1 MGIGRKIAG
10 LWPRRRFLRIALIG
24 FGVVA
29 VAMIGGF
36 AVVWILTPIPDT
48 TQEGATAQGSVIYY
62 RDGKTVLANRGVDRK
77 AVPLSAVPK
86 EVREAVIAA
95 ENRTFYQDQGVSL
108 SGTAR
113 AMWSTLTGSQIQGGS
128 TITQQLVRNYYSG
141 LSQERSIGRKL
152 KEIMISLKVDRS
164 KSKDWVLEQ
173 YLNTIY
179 FGRGAHGIQAAAQA
193 YFRVDVGKLTP
204 AQGAYL
210 AAVIQQPSNFATPT
224 GPMLTAAQAR
234 WKSVVDGMVKI
245 NAVTAGQAAQMTF
258 PELKKQKKALSLS
271 GQNGYM
277 LAQVSNELNRMG
289 YSDEDIFQDGLKVT
303 TTFDKKLMAAA
314 SDAVTDVL
322 PEGTPKKVR
331 AGLAAVDPANGEVV
345 AFYGGRNWSESEWNS
360 AFDAK
365 VQAGSTFKAYALA
378 AALQDGLPLTDRFY
392 GNSPLYVNGAAI
404 PNSSGS
410 SYGSVNLVQATQ
422 YSVNTAFVDLGQKIG
437 LDKIAA
443 AAEAAGIPAA
453 QLAQHKK
460 AATFPLGVASVSAVQ
475 QAGAYATFASGGVHQ
490 DPHVIRSVT
499 DATGKTRKT
508 DTTGRRVFTEDTAAD
523 ATYAMEQVVTAG
535 TGTGARLYD
544 RPVAGKTGTTDA
556 SAAVWFNGYTP
567 QLSVAVDMFRD
578 DNLPVTIPG
587 YGELYGGALPAQ
599 IWKAFMTTAM
609 EGKPVK
615 EFPDPVTYYRWDND
629 YYRPT
634 DDEERTY
641 EPDRPSPGPT
651 PTGPG
656 DEWNSPPPSD
666 DDGGPSDPTPPPS
679 DGGGPNDEPPVT
691 EQPDQQPPDEPADNG
706 GPPDIPVGTR

>member
-24 FGVVA
+24 FGAAA
-29 VAMIGGF
+29 VAAIGAF
-36 AVVWILTPIPDT
+36 AVIWVLTPIPDT
-48 TQEGATAQGSVIYY
+48 TQELATAQGSVFYY
-62 RDGKTVLANRGVDRK
+62 RDGKTVLASRGVDRK
-77 AVPLSAVPK
+77 NVPLSEVPK
-86 EVREAVIAA
+86 PVREAVIAA

-113 AMWSTLTGSQIQGGS
+113 AMWSTLTGAQIQGGS

-141 LSQERSIGRKL
+141 LSQERSIMRKL

-193 YFRVDVGKLTP
+193 YFRVDVDKLTP

-210 AAVIQQPSNFATPT
+210 AAVIQQPSNFANPT
-224 GPMLTAAQAR
+224 GAMLTAAQAR

-245 NAVTAGQAAQMTF
+245 NAITAGQAAQMTF
-258 PELKKQKKALSLS
+258 PELKKQKKPLSLS

-277 LAQVSNELNRMG
+277 LAQVVGELNRMG

-314 SDAVTDVL
+314 SDAVAEIL

-331 AGLAAVDPANGEVV
+331 AGLAAVDPGNGEVV
-345 AFYGGRNWSESEWNS
+345 AFYGGRDYAQSEWNS

-378 AALQDGLPLTDRFY
+378 AALQDGVPLTQRYY
-392 GNSPLYVNGAAI
+392 GNSPMYVNGAAI
-404 PNSSGS
+404 PNSGGS

-422 YSVNTAFVDLGQKIG
+422 YSVNTAYVDLGQQIG

-453 QLAQHKK
+453 QLAQHRK

-475 QAGAYATFASGGVHQ
+475 QAGAYATFASGGVHH

-499 DATGKTRKT
+499 DGSGKTRKT

-523 ATYAMEQVVTAG
+523 ATFAMEQVVTSG

-556 SAAVWFNGYTP
+556 SAAVWFNGFTP

-587 YGELYGGALPAQ
+587 YGELYGGTLPAQ

-634 DDEERTY
+634 DDEER
-641 EPDRPSPGPT
+641 EFASGEPSPDPSPT
-651 PTGPG
+651 APG
-656 DEWNSPPPSD
+656 DDGNSPPPG
-666 DDGGPSDPTPPPS
+666 DDGGQPEVTPPPS
-679 DGGGPNDEPPVT
+679 DGGGPDDEPPST
-691 EQPDQQPPDEPADNG
+691 EEPGNQQPDLPDENNPPDV
-706 GPPDIPVGTR
+706 PVGTR